1 MKRLT
6 LGLLALLA
14 AVPARADI
22 CDGFERFADSGSLKP
37 FARDLGGVLGSA
49 AFHSARPLGFSGFDV
64 GGHAGGQFYPAKGD
78 AILRNKGVRIFGLPW
93 VQAEI
98 GMPYRID
105 GFIRGTSHEG
115 LTIAGGGVRYGLLK
129 TSDKPWA
136 PQLLVS
142 GAAHAVVYQSFSA
155 SHAGASL
162 VFSMGNSVFS
172 PYLGAGLDHV
182 RLVVRSAPL
191 APALDGTAFST
202 VESRFTAGVQLRPWN
217 YSVAVAGEGG
227 RTRPLSFLYIHAAC
241 ILVHG
246 QSGAEGG
253 LGMRF

>member
-1 MKRLT
+1 MKMLI
-6 LGLLALLA
+6 LLFWASLA
-14 AVPARADI
+14 GVPARADVY
-22 CDGFERFADSGSLKP
+22 DGFERFADAGSLKP
-37 FARDLGGVLGSA
+37 FARDLGGILGSA
-49 AFHSARPLGFSGFDV
+49 TFHSARPLGFSGFAL
-64 GGHAGGQFYPAKGD
+64 GGHAGGQFYPSKGD
-78 AILRNKGVRIFGLPW
+78 NILRNNGVRAFGLPW

-105 GFIRGTSHEG
+105 GFIRGTSDEG

-142 GAAHAVVYQSFSA
+142 GVAHAVVYQSFSA
-155 SHAGASL
+155 SHEGASL
-162 VFSMGNSVFS
+162 AFSMGSSVFN
-172 PYLGAGLDHV
+172 PYLGAGFDHV
-182 RLVVRSAPL
+182 RLLVRSAQDKTIIGSAVDTL
-191 APALDGTAFST
+191 
-202 VESRFTAGVQLRPWN
+202 ESRFTAGVQLRPWN
-217 YSVAVAGEGG
+217 YGVAGEGEGG
-227 RTRPLSFLYIHAAC
+227 RARPLSFVYLNAAY